1 VKQLCLEPAKIWHSG
16 DFVKLQELHTSHHGA
31 SDCPQPRQSASKQ
44 ILLQEIKHGEICTT
58 TPLHVAIEE
67 GDLGTVKFL
76 VEDWGLD
83 IHALV
88 DKYMVKPHC
97 SKTLIG
103 FEGASPLFAAALFK
117 QFNIVRYL
125 VEHGAD
131 VSARTSGGPI
141 HHGLTSLHAAFFLS
155 EQHTDESEQL
165 KIICFLVD
173 SGADPSVLSSNEPIL
188 EKMIE
193 IVTSYA
199 ESEGTDFMCNTWIN
213 PNAIFQLIKLGMSVT
228 QKCPSGR
235 TVLHNLACHFFIE
248 NLEDFIQLLLK
259 KEANLNAREN
269 AGLTP
274 IMTAAIGNN
283 FVPNISFLNYL
294 LQREEIPTKD
304 KIDALEVAAAVIFGF
319 EMNVDLF
326 HVAFDYL
333 AQAHHLRS
341 QESLFTPEAPI
352 NGRAIEWITSA
363 DYLQNIQQHSY
374 AEFKMQTIVVRF
386 RIYSAMSWKAVY
398 HGLWSHIN
406 LFNIPKLEVNNL
418 HDQLLDI
425 SLTMLE
431 TIRRF
436 KSTTG
441 LHEEGIW
448 ISTVEAV
455 ETLARTLEK
464 LRSEGSQLFSNE
476 NLTTSLDLVLDTY
489 QIQLDQDDDSSSS
502 RYLEALTNLFS
513 LVIWLPGCPTIE
525 SMRQIVSQN
534 GRDDSGFTIIHNA
547 CHYTPAANLKA
558 FITLLLKNKADP
570 HTVEKDG
577 NGVLHFLAERAA
589 TEENEEGIGA
599 AARLL
604 LDVGVHLDRVNVNRK
619 TAAELYKEKMN
630 QEDEQAVRLP
640 DWLKEGVPKLLCQ
653 SARVIRNHNIIFKKK
668 KLLPATLIPFVEMH

>member
-1 VKQLCLEPAKIWHSG
+1 MKQLFLEPAKIWHSG

-117 QFNIVRYL
+117 QLNIVRYL

-141 HHGLTSLHAAFFLS
+141 HGLTSLHAAFFLS

-199 ESEGTDFMCNTWIN
+199 ESEGPDFMCNTWIN
-213 PNAIFQLIKLGMSVT
+213 PNAIFQLIKLGMKVT

-259 KEANLNAREN
+259 KGADLNAREN

-294 LQREEIPTKD
+294 LQREEIPTKE
-304 KIDALEVAAAVIFGF
+304 KIDALEVAAAVLLGF
-319 EMNVDLF
+319 EMNV
-326 HVAFDYL
+326 
-333 AQAHHLRS
+333 
-341 QESLFTPEAPI
+341 E
-352 NGRAIEWITSA
+352 
-363 DYLQNIQQHSY
+363 
-374 AEFKMQTIVVRF
+374 
-386 RIYSAMSWKAVY
+386 
-398 HGLWSHIN
+398 
-406 LFNIPKLEVNNL
+406 
-418 HDQLLDI
+418 
-425 SLTMLE
+425 
-431 TIRRF
+431 
-436 KSTTG
+436 
-441 LHEEGIW
+441 
-448 ISTVEAV
+448 
-455 ETLARTLEK
+455 
-464 LRSEGSQLFSNE
+464 
-476 NLTTSLDLVLDTY
+476 
-489 QIQLDQDDDSSSS
+489 
-502 RYLEALTNLFS
+502 
-513 LVIWLPGCPTIE
+513 
-525 SMRQIVSQN
+525 
-534 GRDDSGFTIIHNA
+534 
-547 CHYTPAANLKA
+547 
-558 FITLLLKNKADP
+558 
-570 HTVEKDG
+570 
-577 NGVLHFLAERAA
+577 
-589 TEENEEGIGA
+589 
-599 AARLL
+599 
-604 LDVGVHLDRVNVNRK
+604 
-619 TAAELYKEKMN
+619 
-630 QEDEQAVRLP
+630 
-640 DWLKEGVPKLLCQ
+640 
-653 SARVIRNHNIIFKKK
+653 
-668 KLLPATLIPFVEMH
+668 